1 MNRPISV
8 LLAIALACMVS
19 AKTSAMDLKQAYQA
33 AFEQDAAINAARAT
47 AAAGREVVPQARAQL
62 LPSLSASVSRSD
74 NYLKSIRHNSLGQ
87 VSDSGTNYP
96 SSSDSVTL
104 RQPIYR
110 WYQWAQYQQAQA
122 QEEDSNAVLDGELQ
136 NLAVKVTGTYLEA
149 LLAQDQLALVRTQLS
164 TYRVQLD
171 AAKKLFAAGSG
182 TRTDIDEVQ
191 ARLDFSA
198 AQEMEA
204 MQNVTLT
211 LKQLQVLVNRPVD
224 RLASLDEARLSLSPP
239 NPDDPQNWIELAEQ
253 ASPELRALRARAQA
267 AAFEVE
273 KARAGHLPT
282 LDATAQWSRSTSDS
296 VSNIE
301 TTNDVRSFGL
311 QLNIPI
317 YSGGGVNSA
326 MRQALANKERAEQIV
341 EATRR
346 DLEVKVFKEF
356 RGVSEGVL
364 RVRALEQAVK
374 SAELALMSNQRSF
387 QAGNRTRIDVMNA
400 ESGKMLA
407 LRDLAQARYI
417 YLISWLRLK
426 ALVAQ
431 ADEHSIEVINSS
443 LAVVDQ

>member
-1 MNRPISV
+1 M
-8 LLAIALACMVS
+8 
-19 AKTSAMDLKQAYQA
+19 
-33 AFEQDAAINAARAT
+33 
-47 AAAGREVVPQARAQL
+47 
-62 LPSLSASVSRSD
+62 
-74 NYLKSIRHNSLGQ
+74 
-87 VSDSGTNYP
+87 
-96 SSSDSVTL
+96 
-104 RQPIYR
+104 
-110 WYQWAQYQQAQA
+110 
-122 QEEDSNAVLDGELQ
+122 
-136 NLAVKVTGTYLEA
+136 
-149 LLAQDQLALVRTQLS
+149 
-164 TYRVQLD
+164 
-171 AAKKLFAAGSG
+171 
-182 TRTDIDEVQ
+182 
-191 ARLDFSA
+191 
-198 AQEMEA
+198 
-204 MQNVTLT
+204 
-211 LKQLQVLVNRPVD
+211 QVLVNRPVD
-224 RLASLDEARLSLSPP
+224 RLASLDEARLNLSPP

-296 VSNIE
+296 ISNIE